1 MGTNVVF
8 VGWDRPSRGREQI
21 STVLFQEF
29 MQYLGGQQ
37 QAGAIQS
44 FESVFLNLHGGD
56 MNGFTLIRGDS
67 GKLDALLS
75 SEAWEMYM
83 TRAGLTMDGFGV
95 VRGVTGELLMRQME
109 SYMRA
114 ASAG

>member
-8 VGWDRPSRGREQI
+8 VGWDRPRHGREQI
-21 STVLFQEF
+21 ATALFQEF

-44 FESVFLNLHGGD
+44 FESVLLNLHGGD

-75 SEAWEMYM
+75 SEAWEAYM
-83 TRAGLTMDGFGV
+83 TRAGLSMDGFGV
-95 VRGVTGELLMRQME
+95 VRGVAGELLMKQME

-114 ASAG
+114 ASA

>member
-8 VGWDRPSRGREQI
+8 MGWDRPSRGREAVA
-21 STVLFQEF
+21 TALFQEF

-44 FESVFLNLHGGD
+44 FESVFLNPHGGD
-56 MNGFTLIRGDS
+56 LGGFTLIRGDS

-75 SEAWEMYM
+75 SEAWETYM
-83 TRAGLTMDGFGV
+83 TRAGLLMDGFGFL
-95 VRGVTGELLMRQME
+95 RGVTGELLMKQMA
-109 SYMRA
+109 SFNQY
-114 ASAG
+114 ASA

>member
-1 MGTNVVF
+1 MGTNIVF

-21 STVLFQEF
+21 STTLFQEF

-44 FESVFLNLHGGD
+44 FESVFLNPHGGD
-56 MNGFTLIRGDS
+56 LNGFTLIRGDS

-75 SEAWEMYM
+75 SEAWETYM
-83 TRAGLTMDGFGV
+83 TRAGLTMDGFGFL
-95 VRGVTGELLMRQME
+95 RGVTGELLMKQME
-109 SYMRA
+109 GYMRA
-114 ASAG
+114 ASA

>member
-95 VRGVTGELLMRQME
+95 VRGVTGELLMKQME
-109 SYMRA
+109 GYMRA
-114 ASAG
+114 ASA

>member
-29 MQYLGGQQ
+29 MQFLGGQQ

-44 FESVFLNLHGGD
+44 FDSVFLNLHGGD
-56 MNGFTLIRGDS
+56 LNGFTLIRGDS
-67 GKLDALLS
+67 NKLDALLS
-75 SEAWEMYM
+75 SEAWETYM
-83 TRAGLTMDGFGV
+83 TRAGLLMDGFGV
-95 VRGVTGELLMRQME
+95 VRGVTGELMMKQME

-114 ASAG
+114 VSS

>member
-8 VGWDRPSRGREQI
+8 MGWDRPSRGREAVA
-21 STVLFQEF
+21 TALFQEF

-44 FESVFLNLHGGD
+44 FESVFLNPHGGD
-56 MNGFTLIRGDS
+56 LNGFTLIRGDS

-75 SEAWEMYM
+75 SEAWETYM
-83 TRAGLTMDGFGV
+83 TRAGLLMDGFGFL
-95 VRGVTGELLMRQME
+95 RGVTGELLMKQMA
-109 SYMRA
+109 SFNQY
-114 ASAG
+114 ASA